1 MEYPWTAKEWARE
14 SRPSLDLVPTSNLR
28 GGVKPVLVGWEG
40 PRSKSLRRGGV
51 KMKGTPAGGKK
62 KLNRKPYFKSFPAL
76 RTTSCILKT

>member
-62 KLNRKPYFKSFPAL
+62 NSTENLTLNHFQLCERLHAF
-76 RTTSCILKT
+76 